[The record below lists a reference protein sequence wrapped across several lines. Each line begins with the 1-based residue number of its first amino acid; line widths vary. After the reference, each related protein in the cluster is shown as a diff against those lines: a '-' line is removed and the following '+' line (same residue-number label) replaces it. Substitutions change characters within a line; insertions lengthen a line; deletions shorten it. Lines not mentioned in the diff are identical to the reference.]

1 MKQII
6 VMIAMIGLGIAI
18 AGFVMG
24 FNGTASSLAS
34 DAKSKITYTLVTKT
48 P

>member
-24 FNGTASSLAS
+24 FNSTAADLATA
-34 DAKSKITYTLVTKT
+34 AKSKISYDLVTKN

>member
-1 MKQII
+1 MKQLI

-18 AGFVMG
+18 AGFILG

-34 DAKSKITYTLVTKT
+34 ETKAKITYTLINET